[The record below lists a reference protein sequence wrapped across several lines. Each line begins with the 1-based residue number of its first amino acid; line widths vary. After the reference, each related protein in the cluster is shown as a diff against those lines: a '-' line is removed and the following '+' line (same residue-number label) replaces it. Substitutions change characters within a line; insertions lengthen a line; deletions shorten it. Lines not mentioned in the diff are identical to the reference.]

1 MSGRTAKKLRQIYR
15 KDLGK
20 KAEEQRKMVDEKL
33 QEYLKSLGQIMKP
46 APRFVPT
53 FIWVSLQKLFLNI

>member
-1 MSGRTAKKLRQIYR
+1 MSQKTAKKLRRIYR

-33 QEYLKSLGQIMKP
+33 QEYLKTLGQIMKP
-46 APRFVPT
+46 APRFIPT

>member
-1 MSGRTAKKLRQIYR
+1 MSQKQDKKLRQLYR

-20 KAEEQRKMVDEKL
+20 KAEEQRKLVDSKIQEQIEKL
-33 QEYLKSLGQIMKP
+33 GQLLKP
-46 APRFVPT
+46 ALRFIPD